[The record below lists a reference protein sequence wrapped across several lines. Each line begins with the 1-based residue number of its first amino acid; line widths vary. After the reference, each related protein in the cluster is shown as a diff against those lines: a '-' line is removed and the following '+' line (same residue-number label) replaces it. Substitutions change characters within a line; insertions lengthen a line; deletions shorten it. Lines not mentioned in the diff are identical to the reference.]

1 MSTEKIYKSLTKG
14 EVGVYQGTHVDDDG
28 AIKCTLLVNGE
39 ERIIS
44 ESTFKR
50 WWKLV
55 EETTTEDVKESVE
68 TFEKVV
74 KPDTIDEL
82 KEINTEDEDIKPK
95 EIEQFK
101 EDAQEVEEVETTDTT
116 KQPIE
121 EVTETKEK
129 ETTKSSTANKKSPK
143 DDEGVADFFQKMIY
157 EKEGSFAIY
166 SEPAKRVV
174 KNRSGKTVMFYMI
187 KRNCGIKLYLPEQL
201 DEVIANG
208 VTVEEKHTYPKQYPY
223 RLEVTT
229 LNDDTKDLL
238 NNILQLYI

>member
-55 EETTTEDVKESVE
+55 EEATTEDVKESVE

-101 EDAQEVEEVETTDTT
+101 EEAQEV
-116 KQPIE
+116 E

>member
-55 EETTTEDVKESVE
+55 EETTTEEE
-68 TFEKVV
+68 T
-74 KPDTIDEL
+74 
-82 KEINTEDEDIKPK
+82 
-95 EIEQFK
+95 
-101 EDAQEVEEVETTDTT
+101 QETEEVETTDTT
-116 KQPIE
+116 EQPIE

-208 VTVEEKHTYPKQYPY
+208 VMVEEKHTYPKQYPY